1 MTVLTIMTVIREEKR
16 RASKHKRERE
26 GRHSRGWN
34 LIRDKLNIKRKE
46 EEEEDSEVEGK
57 VEEGEEEGV
66 EGRIMTVEGTVEGRI
81 MTDAKIQAVERIE
94 DAASLVSGLLRFEP
108 VCCRSQF
115 PIAPF

>member
-16 RASKHKRERE
+16 RASKHKRERK

-34 LIRDKLNIKRKE
+34 LIRDKLNIKRK

-108 VCCRSQF
+108 VC
-115 PIAPF
+115 PIAPL